1 MAVEGSNYFKGG
13 SNPPSPDK
21 GEILFTESVLKMRD
35 EVIRDQRS
43 FFNILTQIDRS
54 FLDFKK
60 KTTNL
65 DPSSLNTESLREL
78 LDCCE
83 HLNQSYGYANGIVL
97 GFIDCALTHE
107 MTPSEIIEEL
117 MPLFGMSKAQADAQ
131 VRTFCEL
138 RNIEY
143 KEE

>member
-1 MAVEGSNYFKGG
+1 MAIESSNYFEGG
-13 SNPPSPDK
+13 VAPPSTV
-21 GEILFTESVLKMRD
+21 GGGVLFTESVLKMRD
-35 EVIRDQRS
+35 EVIKDQRS
-43 FFNILTQIDRS
+43 FFNILTQIDRN

-65 DPSSLNTESLREL
+65 DPSSLNVESLREL

-117 MPLFGMSKAQADAQ
+117 MPLFGMSKAQAEAQ

-138 RNIEY
+138 RNIEF